1 MSRAAR
7 MPRTVEP
14 EWLDRLPATDPRAAH
29 ARRDLRIVNAVMRN
43 ARFVAAALAG
53 RIDRPRAIVDIGA
66 GDGAWLVELARV
78 LPPGWTRVKAV
89 LLDRQDSVSARRL
102 AALTRRGWV
111 PEVITA
117 DVLDWLAQPESRA
130 DVYVANLFLHHFEPP
145 RLSELLALVAGRC
158 SVFAACEPRRSPFA
172 LHASRLLG
180 LLGCN
185 AVTRHDAL
193 ASVRAGFADD
203 DLTALWPR
211 VAGWRLEEGSRGG
224 FSHLFVAARTRAE
237 GGA

>member
-1 MSRAAR
+1 MTGAAR

-14 EWLDRLPATDPRAAH
+14 EWLDHLPATDPRAARS
-29 ARRDLRIVNAVMRN
+29 RRDLRLVNAIMRN
-43 ARFVAAALAG
+43 ARIVAGALAP
-53 RIDRPRAIVDIGA
+53 RVDRPRAIVDIGA
-66 GDGAWLVELARV
+66 GDGAWLVQLARI

-89 LLDRQDSVSARRL
+89 LLDRQDTVSARTL
-102 AALTRRGWV
+102 AALTERGWV

-117 DVLDWLAQPESRA
+117 DVFDWLAQPEARA
-130 DVYVANLFLHHFEPP
+130 DVYVANLFLHHFEPAP
-145 RLSELLALVAGRC
+145 LRELLALLAARC
-158 SVFAACEPRRSPFA
+158 SVFAACEPRRSRFA

-180 LLGCN
+180 LIGCS

-203 DLTALWPR
+203 DLRALWPQR
-211 VAGWRLEEGSRGG
+211 AGWRIEEGARGG
-224 FSHLFVAARTRAE
+224 FSHLFVAARTAAA